1 MTQNLANMQGLPI
14 NHLYL
19 LVLLHLEVDSGQVA
33 VVGKLGR
40 VQLNG
45 LWGTNLNI
53 TFMCDLSGLY
63 L

>member
-1 MTQNLANMQGLPI
+1 MQGLSI